1 MPSIRK
7 FLLINLLLTI
17 TLTTYVTLVGNY
29 YIDQKEI
36 QKHLDM
42 LMSQY
47 AFSLQALLS
56 HEDIPQHYKEIQ
68 KQLNEVPKLAK
79 EYIDSRQSN
88 YQILIWDR
96 SGSLLLH
103 SANAPHIALKDYRPG
118 YSDVYADGKP
128 WRVFSLAGQHT
139 QYNISVLEGYD
150 IRNDLAQ
157 RITRDDIYVMLITYP
172 LCGLLIWV
180 IIGRGLNILR
190 KVANEVANRAP
201 SHLVPVNIE
210 YVPVEIKPLIDELN
224 RLFLR
229 LQLAIERE
237 KRFSGDAAH
246 ELRTPLA
253 ALKTQ
258 TQVALKA
265 TDPIELRHILLNVIS
280 GVDRCTHVIQQ
291 LLTLSKLAP
300 EADTINDSIQVSLVK
315 LTAEVIAQ
323 LAPIALDKNVE
334 IVLDAEKES
343 IAVMGNVTALSILV
357 RNLVDN
363 AIRYTPSGGFVRVDI
378 FTTPDSVV
386 LKVIDNGPGIPP
398 ELRERVFERF
408 FRVLGNK
415 SPGSGLGLAIVQQIA
430 RLHNAEL
437 VLADPPGGHGL
448 EVRVSFPV
456 AYSS

>member
-36 QKHLDM
+36 QAHLDI

-47 AFSLQALLS
+47 AFSLQALLG
-56 HEDIPQHYKEIQ
+56 HEDIPQHAKEIQ
-68 KQLNEVPKLAK
+68 TNLNAVPERAK
-79 EYIDSRQSN
+79 DFLRIHESN
-88 YQILIWDR
+88 YQMLVWR
-96 SGSLLLH
+96 KNGSLLLH
-103 SANAPHIALKDYRPG
+103 SVNAPQISASNYPQGFH
-118 YSDVYADGKP
+118 DVYAEGKP
-128 WRVFSLAGQHT
+128 WRAFALNSLDAK
-139 QYNISVLEGYD
+139 YKILVLEGYD
-150 IRNDLAQ
+150 IRNDLSQ
-157 RITRDDIYVMLITYP
+157 RITRDDIYMMLVTYP
-172 LCGLLIWV
+172 LCGFLIWV

-190 KVANEVANRAP
+190 RVANEVANRAP
-201 SHLVPVNIE
+201 SHLAPVSIDN
-210 YVPVEIKPLIDELN
+210 VPVEIKPLIDELN

-300 EADTINDSIQVSLVK
+300 EADTINDSINVNLVK
-315 LTAEVIAQ
+315 LTAEVVAQ
-323 LAPIALDKNVE
+323 LAPIALDKQVE
-334 IVLDAEKES
+334 IVLEAQKEVLP
-343 IAVMGNVTALSILV
+343 VMGNVTALSILV

-363 AIRYTPSGGFVRVDI
+363 AIRYTPSGGFVHVEI
-378 FTTPDSVV
+378 MKKAQHIV
-386 LKVIDNGPGIPP
+386 LEVLDNGPGIPT

-430 RLHNAEL
+430 RLHNAQV
-437 VLADPPGGHGL
+437 VLSDPPHGSGL
-448 EVRVSFPV
+448 KVSVSFPIV
-456 AYSS
+456 Y

>member
-17 TLTTYVTLVGNY
+17 TLITYITLVGNY

-36 QKHLDM
+36 QEHLDL

-56 HEDIPQHYKEIQ
+56 HEDIPQHYNEIQ
-68 KQLNEVPKLAK
+68 IRLNEVPNRAK
-79 EYIDSRQSN
+79 NFITIHESN
-88 YQILIWDR
+88 YQMLIWNKD
-96 SGSLLLH
+96 GNLLLH
-103 SANAPHIALKDYRPG
+103 SAGAPHISVINYKQG
-118 YSDVYADGKP
+118 FSDVYADGKP
-128 WRVFSLAGQHT
+128 WRVFSLESIDAK
-139 QYNISVLEGYD
+139 YNISVLEGYD

-180 IIGRGLNILR
+180 IIGRGLNVLR
-190 KVANEVANRAP
+190 RVANEVANRAP
-201 SHLVPVNIE
+201 SHLAPVSIE
-210 YVPVEIKPLIDELN
+210 HVPVEIKPLIDELN

-258 TQVALKA
+258 TQVALRA
-265 TDPIELRHILLNVIS
+265 SDPVELRHILLNVIS

-300 EADTINDSIQVSLVK
+300 EADTINDSINVNLVK
-315 LTAEVIAQ
+315 LTAEVVAQ
-323 LAPIALDKNVE
+323 LAPVALDKRVE
-334 IVLDAEKES
+334 IVLDAEKETIS
-343 IAVMGNVTALSILV
+343 VMGNVTALSILV

-363 AIRYTPSGGFVRVDI
+363 AIRYTPSGGFVRVEI
-378 FTTPDSVV
+378 MTTAHHVL
-386 LKVIDNGPGIPP
+386 LKVIDNGQGIPS
-398 ELRERVFERF
+398 ELRDRVFERF

-430 RLHNAEL
+430 RLHNAEVEL
-437 VLADPPGGHGL
+437 LDPEGHQGL
-448 EVRVSFPV
+448 EVRVSFPIV
-456 AYSS
+456 YS